1 MVVRL
6 THDDAD
12 ESTDAQMNDHAG
24 TKLLFANLGA
34 WLGTIISL
42 QNVQVVL
49 AILSGVA
56 SLGVSVL
63 SMIWILKKLKALEK
77 GVNDKP

>member
-12 ESTDAQMNDHAG
+12 QSIETMNDHAG
-24 TKLLFANLGA
+24 AKLLFANVGA

-42 QNVQVVL
+42 QNVQVVI
-49 AILSGVA
+49 AILSGLA
-56 SLGVSVL
+56 SLGVSIL
-63 SMIWILKKLKALEK
+63 SMMWLQKKLKSLEH
-77 GVNDKP
+77 GDKEEP

>member
-12 ESTDAQMNDHAG
+12 QSIETIMNDHAG
-24 TKLLFANLGA
+24 AKLLFANVGA

-42 QNVQVVL
+42 QNVQVVI
-49 AILSGVA
+49 AILSGLA
-56 SLGVSVL
+56 SLGVSIL
-63 SMIWILKKLKALEK
+63 SMMWLQKKLKSLEH
-77 GVNDKP
+77 GDKEEP

>member
-1 MVVRL
+1 
-6 THDDAD
+6 
-12 ESTDAQMNDHAG
+12 MNDHAG
-24 TKLLFANLGA
+24 TKLLVANVGA

-63 SMIWILKKLKALEK
+63 SMIWIHKKLKALEK